1 MTYSQDLRER
11 VIAAVKNNVASQAK
25 IAQLFGVSLP
35 TIEGWLRRCRETG
48 KVASLP
54 HSGGPKRRLSSS
66 QLESLRA
73 FLLEGA
79 TAHGWENDHWSAK
92 RVAEIIR
99 RHFKI
104 ECSSHYAWAVLR
116 QDLGWTSQRP
126 IQRSKERDDTE
137 IQRWRTQDFPR
148 ILEDAR
154 KKEAYLVFIDESG
167 FLLAPIISRTFAPR
181 GKTPIIKVA
190 DPHGGISVA
199 GAITVSPIQKR
210 LGFLYYL
217 LPYNENF
224 RSDSIAQ
231 FLDEIYHR
239 ISKPFMVLWDGM
251 AIHSSTRVRNY
262 RDQHTRIIFEEFP
275 AHAPEL
281 NPVDKIWFY
290 TKYDRLSNYAPATLN
305 ELSHRLIQEFVT
317 LQSKPNVL
325 AWCIKET
332 GLKLV
337 LG

>member
-11 VIAAVKNNVASQAK
+11 VIAAVKANIGSQAK
-25 IAQLFGVSLP
+25 ISRIFGVSLP
-35 TIEGWLRRCRETG
+35 TIERWLRRWRERG
-48 KVASLP
+48 NVAALP
-54 HSGGPKRRLSSS
+54 HNGGPKRRLASS

-73 FLLEGA
+73 LLLEGA
-79 TAHGWENDHWSAK
+79 IAHGWENDHWSAK
-92 RVAEIIR
+92 RVAEMIR

-126 IQRSKERDDTE
+126 IQRSKERDDIE
-137 IQRWRTQDFPR
+137 IQRWRTQEFPR

-181 GKTPIIKVA
+181 GKTPVIKVA
-190 DPHGGISVA
+190 DPHGRISAA

-210 LGFLYYL
+210 LGFIYYL
-217 LPYNENF
+217 LPDNENF
-224 RSDSIAQ
+224 RGNSIAQ
-231 FLDEIYHR
+231 FIGEIYYR
-239 ISKPFMVLWDGM
+239 ISKPLIILWDGI
-251 AIHSSTRVRNY
+251 AIHSSLPVRNY
-262 RDQHTRIIFEEFP
+262 RDQHKRITFEELP

-281 NPVDKIWFY
+281 NPVDKVWFY

-305 ELSHRLIQEFVT
+305 ELRTRLIQEFVT
-317 LQSKPNVL
+317 LQKKPNVL

-332 GLKLV
+332 GLNLV
-337 LG
+337 